1 MLKRREFGLSIAA
14 GSIALMGNAPSA
26 KPGGKTLVFNL
37 ATSNVPGEVAV
48 SVYTPPGYSPS
59 GPGLPLVVLLH
70 GGNGSSKDLLRFTD
84 TIDREIQAGRLDPM
98 VIAMPSARRS
108 LYMDYID
115 GSQRWE
121 RMIVDDLIPYLRRTF
136 NVATAAE
143 GTCIAGISMGGLGAL
158 RIAFKHPKNFA
169 AVAALE
175 PAIEAAMSW
184 DEVGPTV
191 LFWRPETV
199 LRPMFGNPIDREY
212 WAENNP
218 ATIVH
223 RAPES
228 LLGLSIYLEVG
239 DQDMLHLYD
248 GAEYLHRILF
258 DARIAHEY
266 RLVHGAEHVG
276 PSLQP
281 RLVDALGFLQRQ
293 LNSPAWITDDVT
305 ALRKTMDDRKRSA
318 GFPVEPPD
326 PERMKA
332 PNPKPE

>member
-1 MLKRREFGLSIAA
+1 MLKRRDFGLSMAA
-14 GSIALMGNAPSA
+14 GSVALMGNGKPA
-26 KPGGKTLVFNL
+26 KTGGEANAFKL
-37 ATSNVPGEVAV
+37 ATSNVPGEVPVA
-48 SVYTPPGYSPS
+48 VYTPPGYSSS
-59 GPGLPLVVLLH
+59 GPRLPLVVLLH

-84 TIDREIQAGRLDPM
+84 TIEREMQAGRLDPM

-121 RMIVDDLIPYLRRTF
+121 RMIVDDLIPHLRRAF
-136 NVATAAE
+136 NVASGPE

-158 RIAFKHPKNFA
+158 RIAFKHPRNFA

-175 PAIEAAMSW
+175 PAIEAAMAW
-184 DEVGPTV
+184 KDVGATV

-199 LRPMFGNPIDREY
+199 LHPMFGNPIEPAY

-218 ATIVH
+218 ATIAD
-223 RAPES
+223 RAPGN
-228 LLGLSIYLEVG
+228 LLGLSIYFEVG

-248 GAEYLHRILF
+248 GAEFLHRVLF

-281 RLVDALGFLQRQ
+281 RLVDALSFLQRQ
-293 LNSPAWITDDVT
+293 LNAPNWITDEVS
-305 ALRKTMDDRKRSA
+305 ALRETMDNQKRAIS
-318 GFPVEPPD
+318 FPVEPANPT
-326 PERMKA
+326 RMKST
-332 PNPKPE
+332 NPEG